1 VPAAG
6 GAGAPRR
13 LAPPLPTKRPS
24 RNAHLIAFVFLPFAV
39 GFYLSYLFRTINA
52 AISGQ
57 LVADLAL
64 GASDLGL
71 LTSVYFLTFA
81 AAQIP
86 VGMLLDRY
94 GPRRVQSAMLVV
106 AAGGAVLFG
115 TAHRFLPLLI
125 GRALI
130 GFGVAASLSAGLKAI
145 VLWFPKQRVAF
156 LNGTMIMLG
165 AFGAVT
171 ATAPAQLLTETV
183 GWRGLFELLAAMTV
197 AAAVIIYVVVP
208 EPTGAGLSVTRSSPA
223 GLKAVYADPRFWRL
237 APLAAASIGS
247 AWALQGL
254 WAGPWLTD
262 VEGLDRK
269 ALIAQL
275 LAMAVALSVGALL
288 LGTIADRMRR
298 HGIGPQ
304 RLFVA
309 LVILFVAAQ
318 LTLILQLRVPSCV
331 PWCVVAIAG
340 AGTVLTY
347 TIVAEFFP
355 KELAGRGNA
364 ALNVFQLSWAFV
376 VQYATGLILV
386 QWPRH
391 DGHYPVIAYRVAFS
405 LNLAVQIAA
414 LAWFEWSRV
423 RALGAR
429 AIRHL
434 LGVSPPIC
442 KNIDATRAPH
452 ERALVLWTECL
463 ASARLQASTWRFAAA
478 GLTGI
483 CIALGLALTITAGGA
498 EVTPWIVQA
507 DRLDETVS
515 ASPPADPPSDAQI
528 AYFLA
533 RFVKNVRSLSTDP
546 VVVRANWTDA
556 LGYVT
561 ARGARMLGE
570 YATDTRP
577 FMRVGL
583 QSVTVEIIYI
593 VRASANSFE
602 IHWRENIYGK
612 IASCELYT
620 GVAEIILKPGN
631 STDVLKNPIGLYV
644 HGFRWSCDGTGERGC
659 QR

>member
-1 VPAAG
+1 
-6 GAGAPRR
+6 
-13 LAPPLPTKRPS
+13 
-24 RNAHLIAFVFLPFAV
+24 VFLPFAF

-52 AISGQ
+52 AISSQ
-57 LVADLAL
+57 LVADFAL

-106 AAGGAVLFG
+106 AAGGAALFG

-145 VLWFPKQRVAF
+145 ILWFPRERVAF

-165 AFGAVT
+165 ALGAVT
-171 ATAPAQLLTETV
+171 ATAPAQVLTETV
-183 GWRGLFELLAAMTV
+183 GWRGLFELLAAAAV

-208 EPTGAGLSVTRSSPA
+208 ESGGGARSVVRSSPA

-237 APLAAASIGS
+237 APLAAACIGS

-254 WAGPWLTD
+254 WAAPWLSD
-262 VEGLDRK
+262 VEDFDRK
-269 ALIAQL
+269 ALIAHL
-275 LAMAVALSVGALL
+275 LAMAVALSLGAVL

-298 HGIGPQ
+298 RGIGPQ

-309 LVILFVAAQ
+309 LVTLFVAAQ
-318 LTLILQLRVPSCV
+318 LTLILRLPVPPWL
-331 PWCVVAIAG
+331 PWCVAAFVG

-364 ALNVFQLSWAFV
+364 ALNVFQLGWAFV
-376 VQYATGLILV
+376 VQYATGAILA

-391 DGHYPVIAYRVAFS
+391 DGHYPAIAYQVAFS

-414 LAWFEWSRV
+414 LAWFEWSRLLGR
-423 RALGAR
+423 RARAFRHPLGAP
-429 AIRHL
+429 
-434 LGVSPPIC
+434 PPIC
-442 KNIDATRAPH
+442 RNIDATPSPH
-452 ERALVLWTECL
+452 EKALDLWTERL

-478 GLTGI
+478 SLACI
-483 CIALGLALTITAGGA
+483 CLALGLALTIIAGRA
-498 EVTPWIVQA
+498 EVTPWIVEA
-507 DRLDETVS
+507 DHLDEAAT
-515 ASPPADPPSDAQI
+515 ARPPADPPSDAQI

-556 LGYVT
+556 VGYVT

-570 YATDTRP
+570 YAADAKP

-583 QSVTVEIIYI
+583 QSVTVEIIYL
-593 VRASANSFE
+593 VRASAGSFE
-602 IHWRENIYGK
+602 IQWRENTYEHGK
-612 IASCELYT
+612 IANCKLYT
-620 GVAEIILKPGN
+620 GVAEIVLKRAN
-631 STDVLKNPIGLYV
+631 SADVLKNPIGLYI
-644 HGFRWSCDGTGERGC
+644 HSFRWWRDGTG
-659 QR
+659 